1 MSANERTGGQILID
15 QLRLHGVELIFGVP
29 GESYLPALDAL
40 YDVPEIRFIVCRQE
54 GGAAMMA
61 DAYGKLTGRPGVA
74 FVTRGPGASNASAGV
89 HIAEQDS
96 TPMLLLVGQIDRGA
110 VGRGTFQEVDYRQ
123 FFGGMVKWAAEVD
136 DPGRLPELV
145 HRAFMTATS
154 GRPGPVV
161 LSLPEDMLAQRSG
174 AGDARPFRP
183 VEAAPSSEALDRLR
197 SMLEAAQRPI
207 LIVGGGGWNAQ
218 ATADL
223 ARFVEAN
230 ELPMAAGFRRQD
242 LLDNEHPCYAGDIA
256 IGPNPKLVQ
265 RIRGS
270 DLIVAI
276 GTRLSEMT
284 TQGYSLLG
292 VPRPEQPLV
301 HIHNDPAELGRV
313 YQPDLAIVSGMGELA
328 RALAAMPPVAPPAL
342 GRGDPCGTCRLSRLA
357 RADADS
363 RQPAAG
369 RGGPVAARPPAA
381 RRDRHQRCRQL
392 LRLGQ
397 PLLPLWRLSDPA
409 RSHGRLDGL
418 WRPGC
423 DRRQDRPAGARG
435 RRLRR
440 RRLLPDDRPGACH
453 GRAVRSGDPHHRR
466 QQRHLRHHQDA
477 PGARASWPRD
487 RHQSLRNPDFVAY
500 ARAFGAFG
508 ARATTTDE
516 LKAAWEEAASHPGP
530 ALIEAVLDAEAIT
543 PRATITSLREQ
554 AIAAGRGR

>member
-313 YQPDLAIVSGMGELA
+313 YQPDLAISLRYGRA
-328 RALAAMPPVAPPAL
+328 RPRTCRHAARRAPAL
-342 GRGDPCGTCRLSRLA
+342 GRGDAVLPMPTTSPGASR
-357 RADADS
+357 R
-363 RQPAAG
+363 RFPAACSWARWSSG
-369 RGGPVAARPPAA
+369 CAAACRPT
-381 RRDRHQRCRQL
+381 
-392 LRLGQ
+392 
-397 PLLPLWRLSDPA
+397 
-409 RSHGRLDGL
+409 RSS
-418 WRPGC
+418 PT
-423 DRRQDRPAGARG
+423 
-435 RRLRR
+435 
-440 RRLLPDDRPGACH
+440 
-453 GRAVRSGDPHHRR
+453 V
-466 QQRHLRHHQDA
+466 
-477 PGARASWPRD
+477 
-487 RHQSLRNPDFVAY
+487 
-500 ARAFGAFG
+500 
-508 ARATTTDE
+508 
-516 LKAAWEEAASHPGP
+516 
-530 ALIEAVLDAEAIT
+530 
-543 PRATITSLREQ
+543 RATI
-554 AIAAGRGR
+554 AAGSTASSRMAAFGPSLLPRQARWAMASRLRSPPRSPSRSARSSPSPATAAS

>member
-313 YQPDLAIVSGMGELA
+313 YQPDLAMVSGMGELA
-328 RALAAMPPVAPPAL
+328 RALAGMPPVPHRPWAEASRAAHADYLAWREPTPIPGSLQLGEVVQWLRGRLPPDAIVTNGAGNYCGWVNRFFPYGGFRTQLAPTA
-342 GRGDPCGTCRLSRLA
+342 GSMGYGV
-357 RADADS
+357 
-363 RQPAAG
+363 PAAIAAKIAQPEREVVAFAGDGCFLMTGQELATAVQYEAAIRIIVVNNGTYGTIRMHQEREHPG
-369 RGGPVAARPPAA
+369 RVIAT
-381 RRDRHQRCRQL
+381 
-392 LRLGQ
+392 
-397 PLLPLWRLSDPA
+397 
-409 RSHGRLDGL
+409 
-418 WRPGC
+418 
-423 DRRQDRPAGARG
+423 
-435 RRLRR
+435 
-440 RRLLPDDRPGACH
+440 
-453 GRAVRSGDPHHRR
+453 
-466 QQRHLRHHQDA
+466 
-477 PGARASWPRD
+477 
-487 RHQSLRNPDFVAY
+487 SLRNPDFVAY
-500 ARAFGAFG
+500 ARAFGVFG

>member
-1 MSANERTGGQILID
+1 MSVNERTGGRILID
-15 QLRLHGVELIFGVP
+15 QLKLHGVELIFGVP

-40 YDVPEIRFIVCRQE
+40 YDVPEIRFITCRQE

-74 FVTRGPGASNASAGV
+74 FVIRGPGASNASAGV

-96 TPMLLLVGQIDRGA
+96 TPMLLVGQIDRGA

-161 LSLPEDMLAQRSG
+161 LSLPEDMLAQCSG

-183 VEAAPSSEALDRLR
+183 VEAAPAPEALDRLR
-197 SMLEAAQRPI
+197 SRLEAAQRPI
-207 LIVGGGGWNAQ
+207 LIVGGGGWNGR

-223 ARFVEAN
+223 ARFVEAKD
-230 ELPMAAGFRRQD
+230 LPMAAGFRRQD

-256 IGPNPKLVQ
+256 IGPNSKLVQ

-313 YQPDLAIVSGMGELA
+313 YQPDRAILSGMGELT
-328 RALAAMPPVAPPAL
+328 RALAAMPPIPHRPW
-342 GRGDPCGTCRLSRLA
+342 
-357 RADADS
+357 ADAT
-363 RQPAAG
+363 RAAHADYLAWREPTPIPG
-369 RGGPVAARPPAA
+369 SL
-381 RRDRHQRCRQL
+381 QL
-392 LRLGQ
+392 GEVVQWLR
-397 PLLPLWRLSDPA
+397 
-409 RSHGRLDGL
+409 GRLPPDAIVTNGAGNYCGWVNRFFPYGGFRTQL
-418 WRPGC
+418 APTAGSMGYGV
-423 DRRQDRPAGARG
+423 PA
-435 RRLRR
+435 
-440 RRLLPDDRPGACH
+440 
-453 GRAVRSGDPHHRR
+453 
-466 QQRHLRHHQDA
+466 
-477 PGARASWPRD
+477 
-487 RHQSLRNPDFVAY
+487 
-500 ARAFGAFG
+500 
-508 ARATTTDE
+508 
-516 LKAAWEEAASHPGP
+516 
-530 ALIEAVLDAEAIT
+530 
-543 PRATITSLREQ
+543 
-554 AIAAGRGR
+554 AIAAKITQPAREVVAFAGDGCFLMTAQELATAVQYEAAVPSSSSTTVPTARSGCTRSASIPAASSPRPCATRTSRPMPGPSMPSAPGPRPPTSSSRPGKRRQVTPARR